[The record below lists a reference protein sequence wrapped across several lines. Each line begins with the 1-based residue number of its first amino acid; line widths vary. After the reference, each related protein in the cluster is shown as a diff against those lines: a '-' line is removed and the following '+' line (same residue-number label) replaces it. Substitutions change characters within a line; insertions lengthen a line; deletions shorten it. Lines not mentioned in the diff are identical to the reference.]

1 MGRYGSTHRDDRLN
15 KSIVRHCF
23 LGVSVLQF
31 GLAAALC
38 FVPLFDLLGYEFC
51 FAIGALSAATS
62 VSLGAVLGVASR
74 GARPPWLLAWGSAAL
89 HLLPAWAAITLNTV
103 RVQNC
108 DYTEGLIFFA
118 AYPLTSSLY
127 GATLGVA
134 LARLTRSKTRLIAL
148 VALAVIAPAILR
160 VTELYRHPQIFV
172 FDHQWGHFAG
182 SLYDESVSL
191 DVRTLWLRAVTLLR
205 MLLALV
211 LLRAFER
218 RRGGAVI
225 AIVAFSML
233 GAIGDAQ
240 LGRIAGYRLDR
251 DAIES
256 ELSVVVRRP
265 GLEIHLPADTDA
277 RTAENVADFHQFWI
291 ERLQR
296 ELAVKGPEIV
306 RSYVYRDRAQ
316 KAALMGGRNTMVAK
330 PWLDEIHVH
339 GLELP
344 HAVIPHE
351 LVHVMAGELGVW
363 PFDVTAHLGF
373 LIDMGIV
380 EGLAEALTPPR
391 GDYSLHQWVRALRVL
406 DRAPDVRRLVAVTDF
421 WRAPPR
427 RAYTLMGSF
436 IRYLLDTRGP
446 EPIKALYADGDF
458 GNALGDELDTVVKE
472 WERFIDDHVLS
483 EQERRAAEERFRVKS
498 IFQRAC
504 VHEIAQLRSEARSA
518 PPQQALSLYR
528 RVASFLEHDPN
539 ARYDVAM
546 AELAAGEESAFLQT
560 SRALLESDR
569 LGAARATQLEEQLG
583 ALQWQ
588 QGRLEPARASFQRVQ
603 RYPTSAGSARLQW
616 VRLWAL
622 RQPEDLRRFMRQ
634 FLAGELS
641 PVHAVLELDRQRRL
655 RPSDPTLPYLL
666 ARQLHQAEDFDAAIE
681 LLTDMG
687 KHPDPEIERERLRL
701 IAEGLFREGELDG
714 AADLFNALAFDHP
727 RSGEAERLRAR
738 SAWLRW
744 QLRNER
750 SARR

>member
-1 MGRYGSTHRDDRLN
+1 MSA
-15 KSIVRHCF
+15 
-23 LGVSVLQF
+23 LQF
-31 GLAAALC
+31 GLATTLC

-62 VSLGAVLGVASR
+62 VALGSTIGAASR
-74 GARPPWLLAWGSAAL
+74 GSRAPWLLAWSSTAL
-89 HLLPAWAAITLNTV
+89 HLVPAWAVITLNTL

-118 AYPLTSSLY
+118 AYPLASSLY

-134 LARLTRSKTRLIAL
+134 LARLARSKTGLIAL
-148 VALAVIAPAILR
+148 AVLAVIVPAVLR

-172 FDHQWGHFAG
+172 FDHQWGYFAG

-191 DVRTLWLRAVTLLR
+191 DVRTLWLRAVTLIR
-205 MLLALV
+205 ILLALALV
-211 LLRAFER
+211 RWFEG
-218 RRGGAVI
+218 RRGGSVI
-225 AIVAFSML
+225 ALVAFSML

-240 LGRIAGYRLDR
+240 IGRITGYRLNR
-251 DAIES
+251 GAIES

-265 GLEIHLPADTDA
+265 GLEIHLPADTDP
-277 RTAENVADFHQFWI
+277 RTAEDIADFHRFWI
-291 ERLQR
+291 DRLQH
-296 ELAVKGPEIV
+296 ELAVEGPEIV

-351 LVHVMAGELGVW
+351 LVHVMAGELGSW
-363 PFDVTAHLGF
+363 PFDVTAHLGV

-406 DRAPDVRRLVAVTDF
+406 GRAPDVRRLVAVTDF

-427 RAYTLMGSF
+427 RAYTIMGSF

-458 GNALGDELDTVVKE
+458 EKALGSELDAVVSE
-472 WERFIDDHVLS
+472 WESFIDDHALS
-483 EQERRAAEERFRVKS
+483 EQERRAAEERFRVRS

-504 VHEIAQLRSEARSA
+504 VHEIAQLRTEARSA
-518 PPQQALSLYR
+518 PPRRALSLYR
-528 RVASFLEHDPN
+528 RVADFIKEDPN

-546 AELAAGEESAFLQT
+546 AELAAGEETEFLQT
-560 SRALLESDR
+560 ARALLESDR

-588 QGRLEPARASFQRVQ
+588 EGKLEAAQASFERVQ

-622 RQPEDLRRFMRQ
+622 RQPRELRRLMRR

-641 PVHAVLELDRQRRL
+641 PVRAVLELDRQRSQQ
-655 RPSDPTLPYLL
+655 PSDPTLPYLL
-666 ARQLHQAEDFDAAIE
+666 ARQLHQAEDFDAAME

-701 IAEGLFREGELDG
+701 IAEGLFRSGELHG
-714 AADLFNALAFDHP
+714 AADLYNALSFNHP

-744 QLRNER
+744 RVDLESR
-750 SARR
+750 